1 MVLQLGLQEKH
12 MRTGHSIATGLVFG
26 LVLSGASFAA
36 YAAGTQ
42 TAPAATPVKAPAVE
56 VSCEKTGSEVSA
68 LLDSSAT
75 SPNIA
80 AARAMF
86 QVGIMDCMEGQ
97 PEEAIKHYEDAK
109 KLLSADRPAAPAKP
123 AKS

>member
-1 MVLQLGLQEKH
+1 
-12 MRTGHSIATGLVFG
+12 MRRAHSIVVGLAFG
-26 LVLSGASFAA
+26 AGLLGASFAV
-36 YAAGTQ
+36 Q
-42 TAPAATPVKAPAVE
+42 AATAQADANAKTPVAVSAD
-56 VSCEKTGSEVSA
+56 VSCEKTGSDVSA
-68 LLDSSAT
+68 LLDVSAT